1 MGVSPKLPPIL
12 IYMVPLFVGYIYW
25 LIFVWFMDVDRPMF
39 TQPEV
44 IELSEDDASTIVIS
58 SDQEDDTEDLEW
70 LEEIRVKTRE
80 MKKEIIRQACSQLA
94 EELINKN

>member
-1 MGVSPKLPPIL
+1 
-12 IYMVPLFVGYIYW
+12 MVPLFIGYIYW
-25 LIFVWFMDVDRPMF
+25 LIFVLCMDVDRPVF

-44 IELSEDDASTIVIS
+44 IDLSDDDATTIIIS
-58 SDQEDDTEDLEW
+58 SDTENDQEDTEW